1 MYPHSTCGCD
11 KTSTRV
17 FYEARTMI
25 MMIQGDFPA
34 QWVAEGMSSTDSSRF
49 FLLNTLITYT
59 GVGNVLEGAL
69 AA

>member
-1 MYPHSTCGCD
+1 MYPHGTCGCD

-25 MMIQGDFPA
+25 MMIQGEFPA

-49 FLLNTLITYT
+49 FLLNTLITIQ
-59 GVGNVLEGAL
+59 GLGNGLEGAL